1 MTRRFLVFS
10 IGVALVWLVASKS
23 FVAYLAIT
31 APDKALRVSSSN
43 STALLNLA
51 DQALAP
57 NDAAADITNVEKEGV
72 LGGLSKAASGSS
84 RASDQQVAAWA
95 KTALANEPFNARA
108 YRILGEIAERSGDL
122 RSATK
127 LMSAAARHSLHESK
141 AVYWLMR
148 KAFEQRD
155 FRTATYYADVLLRTQ
170 EQANEHIVPLLAKI
184 AEDKDGTS
192 EVKALLRTNPPW
204 RRQFFATLLNS
215 VTHARTPLDLLLS
228 LQDSPNPPT
237 TVELRTYLDFLID
250 HQFYDLAYS
259 AWLQFLSAGDLQ
271 RVGFLFNGSFES
283 MPSGLP
289 FDWVITPGYGVTI
302 DIAERPPL
310 TAFDTVADRS
320 SEQSNERALFIEF
333 GYGRAEFQPVWQLLM
348 LAPGD
353 YKLSG
358 QYQGQLQGRRG
369 LIWRTDCADN
379 SAQLGQSD
387 MLLGVAPA
395 WKSFEFDFKVPNTG
409 CRAQK
414 LQLVLDARSAS
425 EQMISGS
432 IWIDDIKIVRRK
444 P

>member
-1 MTRRFLVFS
+1 MARRFLMLS
-10 IGVALVWLVASKS
+10 SGMALVWLVASKS

-31 APDKALRVSSSN
+31 APDKALRISSSN
-43 STALLNLA
+43 PTALLNLA

-57 NDAAADITNVEKEGV
+57 SGAADAASTEQAGV
-72 LGGLSKAASGSS
+72 LDGRSKAAAGSS
-84 RASDQQVAAWA
+84 RPSDQQVAAWVQ
-95 KTALANEPFNARA
+95 TALANEPFNARA
-108 YRILGEIAERSGDL
+108 YRILGEIADRSGDL
-122 RSATK
+122 RSASK

-141 AVYWLMR
+141 AAYWLML
-148 KAFEQRD
+148 KAYEQRD

-170 EQANEHIVPLLAKI
+170 EQANDHIVPLLAKI

-204 RRQFFATLLNS
+204 RRQFFAALLNS

-259 AWLQFLSAGDLQ
+259 AWLQFLSADDLQ

-289 FDWVITPGYGVTI
+289 FDWVITPGYGVTV

-310 TAFDTVADRS
+310 TEFDTVADRT
-320 SEQSNERALFIEF
+320 SEKRNERALFIEF
-333 GYGRAEFQPVWQLLM
+333 GYGRAEFPPVWQLLM

-379 SAQLGQSD
+379 GSQLGQSD
-387 MLLGVAPA
+387 MLLGVAPG
-395 WKSFEFDFKVPNTG
+395 WKNFEFDFNVPKTG

-414 LQLVLDARSAS
+414 LQLILDARSAS
-425 EQMISGS
+425 EQIISGS
-432 IWIDDIKIVRRK
+432 IWIDDLKIVRKK